1 MREDIVMGK
10 FKTVLH
16 SPEKVAKRAI
26 YLAWKASSVE
36 GMGFLRDN
44 PEATE
49 DDVWNNVFNSSD
61 YPGDS
66 KDPRTEGS
74 KLIIS
79 ADYVFGRMMKLLLV
93 IVEDGV
99 EYRDDVLR
107 MEYESWHVSFRSYPD
122 LLNEA
127 EKSLSQ

>member
-1 MREDIVMGK
+1 MREEIVMGK
-10 FKTVLH
+10 FRTVLH

-49 DDVWNNVFNSSD
+49 DDVWKAANSAD
-61 YPGDS
+61 YPSDS
-66 KDPRTEGS
+66 KNPRTKGN

-93 IVEDGV
+93 VTEDSI

-107 MEYESWHVSFRSYPD
+107 IEYESWCDSFNSYPD
-122 LLNEA
+122 LLAAA
-127 EKSLSQ
+127 EMSLG